1 MTLVQARPILRPA
14 SGTAPAASKAAAEH
28 GVPQAGAD
36 HQAPRGLRFAADQAL
51 AIDLLVLNEFSMM
64 SLAATIEPLRAA
76 NRAAAQQLYRWRL
89 LSWEDRAPASSS
101 GVAVAMNGAFDPEE
115 PRDILFVVAA
125 FNARRISRAQAAA
138 LRKAARN
145 SIAVA
150 GIEAGAWVLG
160 RAGLLDQHTA
170 TTHWEDL
177 EEFAAAFPKVDV
189 VNERFIMDRTRWT
202 AGGAAPALDMMLSLI
217 RHQHGLSLA
226 LDVASI
232 FIYDQREAG
241 SAPQSV
247 VSLGQLSLADPM
259 LVDAIANMQTHLEEP
274 LPIPEIARHAKVP
287 LRTLQAHFRERL
299 RQTPHEYYLNL
310 RLAAAK
316 RMIEQ
321 TETHVAEIAATY
333 GFGSASA
340 FARAFR
346 RRFRFSPLD
355 ARARQRPP
363 G

>member
-1 MTLVQARPILRPA
+1 VNA
-14 SGTAPAASKAAAEH
+14 SRLIEAYNHQSPCGLSFE
-28 GVPQAGAD
+28 AG
-36 HQAPRGLRFAADQAL
+36 RV
-51 AIDLLVLNEFSMM
+51 AIVDLLVLNEFSMM

-76 NRAAAQQLYRWRL
+76 NRVSSQQLYQWRL
-89 LSWEDRAPASSS
+89 LSWDGQSPISSS
-101 GVAVAMNGAFDPEE
+101 GVTLAMDGAFEPAT

-125 FNARRISRAQAAA
+125 FNARNISKSQAAA
-138 LRKAARN
+138 LRKATRN
-145 SIAVA
+145 CTAIG
-150 GIEAGAWVLG
+150 GIEAGAWSLG
-160 RAGLLDQHTA
+160 RAGLLDDHTA

-177 EEFAAAFPKVDV
+177 EEFAEAFPKIHV
-189 VNERFIMDRTRWT
+189 VNERFIMDRARWT

-247 VSLGQLSLADPM
+247 ISLGHLSLTDPM
-259 LVDAIANMQTHLEEP
+259 LVETINIMQNHLEDA
-274 LPIPEIARHAKVP
+274 LPIPKIARQVKVP
-287 LRTLQAHFRERL
+287 LRTLQAHFQERL
-299 RQTPHEYYLNL
+299 GQGPHEYYLHL

-321 TETHVAEIAATY
+321 TEIQVADVAAAY

-346 RRFRFSPLD
+346 RRFQYSPIE
-355 ARARQRPP
+355 ARARQRPARQAS
-363 G
+363 

>member
-1 MTLVQARPILRPA
+1 MTANRPTA
-14 SGTAPAASKAAAEH
+14 GTNS
-28 GVPQAGAD
+28 AGN
-36 HQAPRGLRFAADQAL
+36 HQSPCELSFEAGRIAT
-51 AIDLLVLNEFSMM
+51 IDLLVVNEFSMM

-76 NRAAAQQLYRWRL
+76 NRASSQQLYRWRL
-89 LSWEDRAPASSS
+89 LSWDERAPASSS
-101 GVAVAMNGAFDPEE
+101 GVKFAMDGRFDPSE

-125 FNARRISRAQAAA
+125 FNARTISRSQAAA

-145 SIAVA
+145 CIAVA
-150 GIEAGAWVLG
+150 GVEAGAWILG
-160 RAGLLDQHTA
+160 RAGLLDDHTA

-177 EEFAAAFPKVDV
+177 EEFACEFPKVNV
-189 VNERFIMDRTRWT
+189 VNERFIMDRARWT

-247 VSLGQLSLADPM
+247 VSLGQLSLTDPM
-259 LVDAIANMQTHLEEP
+259 LVEAINIMQGHLEEA
-274 LPIPEIARHAKVP
+274 LPIPRIARQVKVP
-287 LRTLQAHFRERL
+287 LRTMQAHFQERL
-299 RQTPHEYYLNL
+299 GQGPHEYYLHL

-321 TETHVAEIAATY
+321 TDLQVAEIAAAY

-346 RRFRFSPLD
+346 RRFQYSPME
-355 ARARQRPP
+355 ARARQRPSA
-363 G
+363 